1 MQNKIIALCALTG
14 LFVAG
19 AAFRYQPKPWVVP
32 AAAASKAN
40 PNKSKED
47 ADAGKA
53 LYSKH
58 CASCHGKTGLGDG
71 PKASELKTEPGD
83 LSKDLASQS
92 DGALFYKITEGRD
105 DMPKFKGKIDDEERW
120 QVVTFVRTLKK

>member
-1 MQNKIIALCALTG
+1 MHNKIITLATLTAC
-14 LFVAG
+14 FIMA
-19 AAFRYQPKPWVVP
+19 AAFRYQPKPWTVP

-40 PNKSKED
+40 PNKAAED
-47 ADAGKA
+47 VAAGKA

-120 QVVTFVRTLKK
+120 QTVSFLRTLKK